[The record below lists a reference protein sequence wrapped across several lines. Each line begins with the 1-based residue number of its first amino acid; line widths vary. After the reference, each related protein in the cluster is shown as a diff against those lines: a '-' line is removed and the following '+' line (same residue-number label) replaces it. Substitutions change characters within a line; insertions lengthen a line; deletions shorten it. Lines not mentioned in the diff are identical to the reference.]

1 MTDDP
6 IGRYIGHT
14 EFCPGKPCTSY
25 VDVERIVD
33 DSTTADFSGRQPWH
47 CVYISVSAEERWSV
61 AATAA
66 AAETGKK
73 VCTVTNKSR

>member
-1 MTDDP
+1 
-6 IGRYIGHT
+6 
-14 EFCPGKPCTSY
+14 
-25 VDVERIVD
+25 VD

-61 AATAA
+61 AAAAA

-73 VCTVTNKSR
+73 VCVR